1 MKDINEFYSY
11 YTKEILPFLSDSWES
26 GKGLF
31 RMYLWL
37 FIIFCVFI
45 ILIVF
50 YTRIWWI
57 LFFLAGAGF
66 LFWLFSRN
74 ISASENLRSMVI
86 RKILFFINENLHY
99 KANDSLAGSRIRKL
113 GIFNASFPSK
123 FKVSDSVSGKI
134 SGRFFSMEFVTV
146 LKIGVD
152 ILSFYFN
159 WPSDEPRYKDSV
171 AFQGILGSFEF
182 NKDFHAAT
190 AVVSK
195 GWGSKEIF
203 KLSTAYGKMEKVE
216 LENPNFAETFDVYS
230 GSQQEARYIL
240 TPTFMEALLRFAV
253 SVGGRPSFYF
263 SDSHFFLWINKNVWD
278 VSDILERED
287 NFIKIV
293 KLYVYISEILDSILD
308 LHLDVRIWTKK

>member
-11 YTKEILPFLSDSWES
+11 YTQEILPFLSDSWES
-26 GKGLF
+26 GQNLF
-31 RMYLWL
+31 RIYFWL
-37 FIIFCVFI
+37 FIIFCVFVI
-45 ILIVF
+45 WIVF
-50 YTRIWWI
+50 YSRIWWLLFI
-57 LFFLAGAGF
+57 LAVAGS
-66 LFWLFSRN
+66 LFWFFSRN
-74 ISASENLRSMVI
+74 ISAAENLRSMVI

-113 GIFNASFPSK
+113 GIFNSSFPSK

-152 ILSFYFN
+152 MLNFS
-159 WPSDEPRYKDSV
+159 WPSDEPRYKDRV

-182 NKDFHAAT
+182 NKDFHGAT

-203 KLSTAYGKMEKVE
+203 KLTTAYGKMEEVE
-216 LENPNFAETFDVYS
+216 LENPNFAEAFDVYS
-230 GSQQEARYIL
+230 GNQQEARYIL
-240 TPTFMEALLRFAV
+240 TPAFMEALLRFTS

-263 SDSHFFLWINKNVWD
+263 SDSRFFLWINKNVWD
-278 VSDILERED
+278 VSDILEKED
-287 NFIKIV
+287 NFIKVV
-293 KLYVYISEILDSILD
+293 KLYVYISEILDSILE